1 MSVISK
7 ARSPQTRPASR
18 LFARLASP
26 GLSWTRL
33 CFFAADP
40 RRPSEGDAALPVQEA
55 GVEELLALR
64 RACPPSRPLEEL
76 RGRFAR
82 GERCWV
88 ARALG
93 TGPGDGE
100 AVGTCWITGSPARIP
115 EAGLDVRPRAHE
127 AYLHDAYTRP
137 EWRQAGVFGCLVR
150 VPLRRLADEGV
161 RCVHFCLRGDDAE
174 ALSEAARWAEPT
186 GTLWVARRGR
196 ARCRL
201 PQDRSALFPV
211 LVAREEP

>member
-1 MSVISK
+1 MSVILK
-7 ARSPQTRPASR
+7 AQSSRTRPASR

-26 GLSWTRL
+26 DLSWTRL

-40 RRPSEGDAALPVQEA
+40 RRPAEAEADLPVREA
-55 GVEELLALR
+55 RVAELLALR
-64 RACPPSRPLEEL
+64 CACHPAQPLEEL

-88 ARALG
+88 VRALG
-93 TGPGDGE
+93 TGPGEGE
-100 AVGTCWITGSPARIP
+100 AVGTCWTTAAPARIP
-115 EAGLDVRPRAHE
+115 EAGLDVWPRAHE

-137 EWRQAGVFGCLVR
+137 EWPRAGAFGCLLR
-150 VPLRRLADEGV
+150 VSLHRLAEEGV
-161 RCVHFCLRGDDAE
+161 RCVHFCLRGDDTE
-174 ALSEAARWAEPT
+174 ALSEVARWAQPT

-201 PQDRSALFPV
+201 PEDRSALFPV
-211 LVAREEP
+211 LVARENP